1 MALDTSKIAVKKLD
15 RMMAEIELARLAEEI
30 AEHDKLYH
38 QEDAPRISDADY
50 DALRRR
56 NGEIEA
62 RFPDLAREDSPTRKV
77 GAAPAGRFAKVRH
90 AKPMLSLDN
99 AFEPDDVEGFFQ
111 RVRRFLDL
119 PADTPVEI
127 VAEPKIDGL
136 SISLRYEKGRF
147 VQGAT
152 RGDGVEGEDV
162 TPNLRT
168 LKDIPERLK
177 GDAPDVIDIRGE
189 IYMLRA
195 DFLAL
200 NEARVKAYEPL
211 FANPRNSA
219 AGSLRQ
225 INPAVTASRPLRF
238 FAYTMG
244 EASGPVGKTHWEF
257 LQTLKGWGFHVNP
270 KAKRCA
276 SPEEALAFYN
286 AIGAERAS
294 LPYDIDGVVYKVNR
308 FDWQDQ
314 LGMVSRAPRWAIA
327 HKFPAEQ
334 AQTVLNDI
342 GISVGRTGVLTP
354 FAVLEPIT
362 VGGVVV
368 SRATLH
374 NEDEVARKDFRV
386 GDSVIIQRAG
396 DVIPQVVAVVMDK
409 RPTGK
414 KAPPRFVMAEV
425 LSKGH
430 KHPACPVC
438 GSLAVRE
445 EGEAVWR
452 CTGVL
457 VCPAQRLARLSHFVS
472 RLAFNIDGLGEER
485 LQLFLDKGAIK
496 TAADIFTLR
505 ARDGV
510 DAEPLA
516 TWEGWGPQ
524 SAQNLFNAI
533 EARRKV
539 PFERFIYALGIYQV
553 GEATAKWLARHYGDL
568 PTWRQAMAQAII
580 DRDKAPDEKK
590 PEKIGG
596 EFANLCAITGI
607 GIKMADDIIDFF
619 REENNQ
625 AALDALIEAGVE
637 IEPVEIIQPPAD
649 SPVAGKTVVFTGT
662 LQTLTRQAAEAQAE
676 KLGAKV
682 AGSVSKKTGYV
693 VVGADAG
700 SKADKAKS
708 LGVAILTEDEWLKLI
723 GEA

>member
-15 RMMAEIELARLAEEI
+15 RMMAEIELARLAAEI

-56 NGEIEA
+56 NSEIEA
-62 RFPDLAREDSPTRKV
+62 RFPALAREDSPTRKV

-99 AFEPDDVEGFFQ
+99 AFDPEDVESFFQ

-189 IYMLRA
+189 IYMLRE

-200 NEARVKAYEPL
+200 NEARVKADEPV

-225 INPAVTASRPLRF
+225 IDSSVTASRPLRF

-276 SPEEALAFYN
+276 SPQDALAFYE
-286 AIGAERAS
+286 AIGTERAE

-334 AQTVLNDI
+334 AQTKLNDI
-342 GISVGRTGVLTP
+342 TIQVGRTGVLTP
-354 FAVLEPIT
+354 VANLEPIT

-374 NEDEVARKDFRV
+374 NEDEIARKDIRV
-386 GDSVIIQRAG
+386 GDTVVIQRAG
-396 DVIPQVVAVVMDK
+396 DVIPQVVSVVLDK
-409 RPTGK
+409 RPQG
-414 KAPPRFVMAEV
+414 
-425 LSKGH
+425 SKPYDFPSRC
-430 KHPACPVC
+430 PAC
-438 GSLAVRE
+438 GSLAIRE
-445 EGEAVWR
+445 EGEVAKR
-452 CTGVL
+452 CTGGL
-457 VCPAQRLARLSHFVS
+457 ICPAQRSERLRHFVS

-485 LQLFLDKGAIK
+485 LQLFLDKGVIEGP
-496 TAADIFTLR
+496 ADIFTLQK
-505 ARDGV
+505 RDGKAA
-510 DAEPLA
+510 DPLA
-516 TWEGWGPQ
+516 EWEGWGPQ
-524 SAQNLFNAI
+524 SALKLFQAI
-533 EARRKV
+533 DARRRV
-539 PFERFIYALGIYQV
+539 PFERFIYALGIHQV
-553 GEATAKWLARHYGDL
+553 GEATAKLLARRYGTLDG
-568 PTWRQAMAQAII
+568 WRNAMIAAAQE
-580 DRDKAPDEKK
+580 RKANPDESKK
-590 PEKIGG
+590 PERIGP
-596 EFANLCAITGI
+596 EFSALCDIAGI
-607 GIKMADDIIDFF
+607 GLNMADDIAGFF
-619 REENNQ
+619 AEKHNLDVLN
-625 AALDALIEAGVE
+625 ALEKAGVE
-637 IEPVEIIQPPAD
+637 VEPVEIVQAPID

-700 SKADKAKS
+700 SKADKARA
-708 LGVAILTEDEWLKLI
+708 LGVTILTEDEWLKLI

>member
-1 MALDTSKIAVKKLD
+1 MAFDASKIPVKKLD
-15 RMMAEIELARLAEEI
+15 RMMAEIELERLAKEI
-30 AEHDKLYH
+30 AEHDARYH
-38 QEDAPRISDADY
+38 QEDAPTISDAAY

-56 NGEIEA
+56 NDEIEA
-62 RFPDLAREDSPTRKV
+62 RFPDLARADSPARKV

-99 AFEPDDVEGFFQ
+99 AFDAEDVAGFFA
-111 RVRRFLDL
+111 RVRRFLGFSD
-119 PADTPVEI
+119 DTPIDV

-136 SISLRYEKGRF
+136 SISLRYEKGKF

-168 LKDIPERLK
+168 INDIPERLN

-189 IYMLRA
+189 IYMIRA
-195 DFLAL
+195 DFLKL
-200 NEARVKAYEPL
+200 NEARAAADEPV

-225 INPAVTASRPLRF
+225 IDPRVTASRPLRF
-238 FAYTMG
+238 FAYAMG
-244 EASGPVGKTHWEF
+244 ESSEPVGKTHWDF
-257 LQTLKGWGFHVNP
+257 LRQLKAWGFHVNP
-270 KAKRCA
+270 KAKLCR
-276 SPEEALAFYN
+276 SPEEAVAFH
-286 AIGAERAS
+286 AALGAERAD
-294 LPYDIDGVVYKVNR
+294 LPYDIDGVVYKVDR
-308 FDWQDQ
+308 YDWQDQ

-334 AQTVLNDI
+334 AQTKLNDI

-354 FAVLEPIT
+354 FAILEPIT

-386 GDSVIIQRAG
+386 GDTVVIQRAG
-396 DVIPQVVAVVMDK
+396 DVIPQVVSYVEDK
-409 RPTGK
+409 RPKG
-414 KAPPRFVMAEV
+414 ARRFDMAKV
-425 LSKGH
+425 LAKGRD
-430 KHPACPVC
+430 HPACPVC

-485 LQLFLDKGAIK
+485 LQLFLDKGAIEN
-496 TAADIFTLR
+496 AADIFTLSER
-505 ARDGV
+505 NKTF
-510 DAEPLA
+510 AEPLA
-516 TWEGWGPQ
+516 TWDGWGPQ

-553 GEATAKWLARHYGDL
+553 GEATAKWLARRYGTL
-568 PTWRQAMAQAII
+568 EAWRAAMAQAIA

-590 PEKIGG
+590 PEKVGG
-596 EFANLCAITGI
+596 AFADLCAITGI

-619 REENNQ
+619 REENNR
-625 AALDALIEAGVE
+625 AALDALVKAGVE
-637 IEPVEIIQPPAD
+637 IEPVEIVEAPAD

-662 LQTLTRQAAEAQAE
+662 LETLTRQAAEAQAE
-676 KLGAKV
+676 RLGAKV

-693 VVGADAG
+693 VVGSDAG
-700 SKADKAKS
+700 SKADKAKA
-708 LGVAILTEDEWLKLI
+708 LGVPILSEAEWLKLI

>member
-15 RMMAEIELARLAEEI
+15 RMMAEMELARLAAEI

-38 QEDAPRISDADY
+38 QDDAPRISDADY

-56 NGEIEA
+56 NSEIEA
-62 RFPDLAREDSPTRKV
+62 RFPDLAREDSPTKKV

-99 AFEPDDVEGFFQ
+99 AFDPEDVDGFFQ

-119 PADTPVEI
+119 PANTPVEI

-152 RGDGVEGEDV
+152 RGDGIEGEDV

-189 IYMLRA
+189 IYMLRE

-200 NEARVKAYEPL
+200 NEARVKADEPE

-225 INPAVTASRPLRF
+225 IDSAVTASRPLRF

-257 LQTLKGWGFHVNP
+257 LQTLKAWGFHVNP
-270 KAKRCA
+270 KASRCA
-276 SPEEALAFYN
+276 SPQEALAFYQ

-334 AQTVLNDI
+334 AQTLLNDI
-342 GISVGRTGVLTP
+342 TIQVGRTGVLTP
-354 FAVLEPIT
+354 VANLEPIT

-374 NEDEVARKDFRV
+374 NEDEIARKDIRV
-386 GDSVIIQRAG
+386 GDTVVIQRAG
-396 DVIPQVVAVVMDK
+396 DVIPQVVSVVLDK
-409 RPTGK
+409 RPQG
-414 KAPPRFVMAEV
+414 
-425 LSKGH
+425 SKPYDFPSRC
-430 KHPACPVC
+430 PAC
-438 GSLAVRE
+438 GSLAIRE
-445 EGEAVWR
+445 EGEVAKR
-452 CTGVL
+452 CTGGL
-457 VCPAQRLARLSHFVS
+457 ICPAQRSERLHHFVS

-485 LQLFLDKGAIK
+485 LQLFLDKGVIEGP
-496 TAADIFTLR
+496 ADIFTLQK
-505 ARDGV
+505 RDGKAA
-510 DAEPLA
+510 DPLA
-516 TWEGWGPQ
+516 EWEGWGPQ
-524 SAQNLFNAI
+524 SALKLFQAI
-533 EARRKV
+533 DARRRV
-539 PFERFIYALGIYQV
+539 PFERFIYALGIHQV
-553 GEATAKWLARHYGDL
+553 GEATAKLLARRYGTLDA
-568 PTWRQAMAQAII
+568 WREAMIAAANE
-580 DRDKAPDEKK
+580 RKANPDESKK
-590 PEKIGG
+590 PDRIGP
-596 EFANLCAITGI
+596 EFSALCDIAGI
-607 GIKMADDIIDFF
+607 GLNMADDIVGFF
-619 REENNQ
+619 AEKHN
-625 AALDALIEAGVE
+625 LDALKALEKAGVE
-637 IEPVEIIQPPAD
+637 VEPVEIVQVPAD

-676 KLGAKV
+676 KLGAKI

-708 LGVAILTEDEWLKLI
+708 LGITILTEDEWLKLI

>member
-1 MALDTSKIAVKKLD
+1 
-15 RMMAEIELARLAEEI
+15 MAEIELARLAAEI
-30 AEHDKLYH
+30 AENDKLYH
-38 QEDAPRISDADY
+38 QDDAPKISDADY

-56 NGEIEA
+56 NSEIEA

-90 AKPMLSLDN
+90 SKPMLSLDN
-99 AFEPDDVEGFFQ
+99 AFDPEDVEAFFQ

-119 PADTPVEI
+119 AADTPVQV

-168 LKDIPERLK
+168 LKDIPDRLK

-189 IYMLRA
+189 IYMLRK

-200 NEARVKAYEPL
+200 NEARAKADEPL

-225 INPAVTASRPLRF
+225 INSAVTASRPLRF
-238 FAYTMG
+238 FAYTVG
-244 EASGPVGKTHWEF
+244 EASSSIGKTHWEF
-257 LQTLKGWGFHVNP
+257 LQNLKAWGFHVNP
-270 KAKRCA
+270 KAKLCA
-276 SPEEALAFYN
+276 SPEEAIAFH
-286 AIGAERAS
+286 AALGAERAE

-334 AQTVLNDI
+334 AQTKLNEI
-342 GISVGRTGVLTP
+342 TIQVGRTGVLTP
-354 FAVLEPIT
+354 VANLEPIT

-368 SRATLH
+368 GRATLH
-374 NEDEVARKDFRV
+374 NEDEIARKDIRV
-386 GDSVIIQRAG
+386 GDTVVIQRAG
-396 DVIPQVVAVVMDK
+396 DVIPQVVSVVLDK
-409 RPTGK
+409 RPKG
-414 KAPPRFVMAEV
+414 
-425 LSKGH
+425 SKPYVFPDRC
-430 KHPACPVC
+430 PAC
-438 GSLAVRE
+438 GSLAIRE
-445 EGEAVWR
+445 EGAVAKR
-452 CTGVL
+452 CTGGL
-457 VCPAQRLARLSHFVS
+457 ICPAQRSERLRHFVS

-485 LQLFLDKGAIK
+485 LQLFLDKGVIEGP
-496 TAADIFTLR
+496 ADIFTLR
-505 ARDGV
+505 KRDGKQ
-510 DAEPLA
+510 AEPLA
-516 TWEGWGPQ
+516 EWDGWGPQ
-524 SAQNLFNAI
+524 SALKLFQAI
-533 EARRKV
+533 EDRRRV
-539 PFERFIYALGIYQV
+539 PFDRFIYALGIYQV
-553 GEATAKWLARHYGDL
+553 GEATAKLLARRYGTL
-568 PTWRQAMAQAII
+568 EAWREAMITAAKE
-580 DRDKAPDEKK
+580 RKANADEAKK
-590 PEKIGG
+590 PEKIGP
-596 EFANLCAITGI
+596 EFAGLCDIAGI
-607 GIKMADDIIDFF
+607 GINMADDIVGFF
-619 REENNQ
+619 AEKHN
-625 AALDALIEAGVE
+625 LDALKALEKAGVE
-637 IEPVEIIQPPAD
+637 IEPVEIVQAPAD

-676 KLGAKV
+676 RLGAKV

-700 SKADKAKS
+700 SKADKAKT
-708 LGVAILTEDEWLKLI
+708 LGVTVLTEDEWLKLI

>member
-1 MALDTSKIAVKKLD
+1 MSFDPSKIAVKKLD
-15 RMMAEIELARLAEEI
+15 RMMAEMELARLAAEI

-38 QEDAPRISDADY
+38 QDDAPRISDADY

-56 NGEIEA
+56 NTEIEA
-62 RFPDLAREDSPTRKV
+62 RFPDLAREDSPTKKV

-99 AFEPDDVEGFFQ
+99 AFDPEDVDGFFT
-111 RVRRFLDL
+111 RVRKFLDL
-119 PADTPVEI
+119 PSDTAVEI

-168 LKDIPERLK
+168 IKDIPERLT
-177 GDAPDVIDIRGE
+177 GDVPDVIDIRGE
-189 IYMLRA
+189 IYMLRE

-200 NEARVKAYEPL
+200 NEARVKADEPV

-225 INPAVTASRPLRF
+225 IDSSVTASRPLRF

-257 LQTLKGWGFHVNP
+257 LQNLKAWGFQVNP

-276 SPEEALAFYN
+276 SAEEALAFYN
-286 AIGAERAS
+286 AIGAERAA

-334 AQTVLNDI
+334 AQTKLNEI
-342 GISVGRTGVLTP
+342 TIQVGRTGVLTP
-354 FAVLEPIT
+354 VANLEPIT

-374 NEDEVARKDFRV
+374 NEDEIARKDIRV
-386 GDSVIIQRAG
+386 GDTVIIQRAG
-396 DVIPQVVAVVMDK
+396 DVIPQVVSVVLEK
-409 RPTGK
+409 RPKG
-414 KAPPRFVMAEV
+414 
-425 LSKGH
+425 SKPYDFPDRC
-430 KHPACPVC
+430 PAC
-438 GSLAVRE
+438 GSLAIRE
-445 EGEAVWR
+445 EGEVAKR
-452 CTGVL
+452 CTGGL
-457 VCPAQRLARLSHFVS
+457 ICPAQRSERLRHFVS
-472 RLAFNIDGLGEER
+472 RVAFNIDGLGEER
-485 LQLFLDKGAIK
+485 LQLFLDKGVIEGP
-496 TAADIFTLR
+496 ADIFTLR
-505 ARDGV
+505 TRDGKQ
-510 DAEPLA
+510 AAPLA
-516 TWEGWGPQ
+516 EWDGWGPQ
-524 SAQNLFNAI
+524 SALKLFQAI
-533 EARRKV
+533 DDRRRV
-539 PFERFIYALGIYQV
+539 SFERFIYALGIHQV
-553 GEATAKWLARHYGDL
+553 GEATAKLLARRYGTLDA
-568 PTWRQAMAQAII
+568 WRAAMITAAQE
-580 DRDKAPDEKK
+580 RKANPDESKK
-590 PEKIGG
+590 PEKIGP
-596 EFANLCAITGI
+596 EFAALCDIAGI
-607 GIKMADDIIDFF
+607 GLNMADDIAGFF
-619 REENNQ
+619 AEKHN
-625 AALDALIEAGVE
+625 LDALNALEKAGVE
-637 IEPVEIIQPPAD
+637 VEPVEIVQAPAD

-662 LQTLTRQAAEAQAE
+662 LQTRTRQAAEAQAE

-693 VVGADAG
+693 VIGADAG
-700 SKADKAKS
+700 SKADKAKA

-723 GEA
+723 GET

>member
-15 RMMAEIELARLAEEI
+15 RMMAEIELARLAAEI

-56 NGEIEA
+56 NSEIEA

-99 AFEPDDVEGFFQ
+99 AFDPEDVESFFQ

-177 GDAPDVIDIRGE
+177 DDAPDVIDIRGE
-189 IYMLRA
+189 IYMLRE

-200 NEARVKAYEPL
+200 NEARVKADEPV

-225 INPAVTASRPLRF
+225 IDSSVTASRPLRF

-276 SPEEALAFYN
+276 SPQDALAFYE
-286 AIGAERAS
+286 AIGTERAE

-334 AQTVLNDI
+334 AQTKLNDI
-342 GISVGRTGVLTP
+342 TIQVGRTGVLTP
-354 FAVLEPIT
+354 VANLEPIT

-374 NEDEVARKDFRV
+374 NEDEIARKDIRV
-386 GDSVIIQRAG
+386 GDTVVIQRAG
-396 DVIPQVVAVVMDK
+396 DVIPQVVSVVLDK
-409 RPTGK
+409 RPQG
-414 KAPPRFVMAEV
+414 
-425 LSKGH
+425 SKPYDFPSRC
-430 KHPACPVC
+430 PAC
-438 GSLAVRE
+438 GSLAIRE
-445 EGEAVWR
+445 EGEVAKR
-452 CTGVL
+452 CTGGL
-457 VCPAQRLARLSHFVS
+457 ICPAQRSERLRHFVS

-485 LQLFLDKGAIK
+485 LQLFLDKGVIEGP
-496 TAADIFTLR
+496 ADIFTLQK
-505 ARDGV
+505 RDGKAA
-510 DAEPLA
+510 DPLA
-516 TWEGWGPQ
+516 EWEGWGPQ
-524 SAQNLFNAI
+524 SALKLFQAI
-533 EARRKV
+533 DARRRV
-539 PFERFIYALGIYQV
+539 PFERFIYALGIHQV
-553 GEATAKWLARHYGDL
+553 GEATAKLLARRYGTLDG
-568 PTWRQAMAQAII
+568 WRNAMIAAAQE
-580 DRDKAPDEKK
+580 RKANPDESKK
-590 PEKIGG
+590 PERIGP
-596 EFANLCAITGI
+596 EFSALCDIAGI
-607 GIKMADDIIDFF
+607 GLNMADDIAGFF
-619 REENNQ
+619 AEKHNLDVLN
-625 AALDALIEAGVE
+625 ALEKAGVE
-637 IEPVEIIQPPAD
+637 VEPVEIVQAPID

-700 SKADKAKS
+700 SKADKARA
-708 LGVAILTEDEWLKLI
+708 LGVTILTEDEWLKLI

>member
-15 RMMAEIELARLAEEI
+15 RMMAEMELARLAEEI

-56 NGEIEA
+56 NSEIEA
-62 RFPDLAREDSPTRKV
+62 RFPDLAREDSPSRKV
-77 GAAPAGRFAKVRH
+77 GATPAGRFAKVRH

-99 AFEPDDVEGFFQ
+99 AFDDEDVDGFFQ

-119 PADTPVEI
+119 PASTPIEI

-200 NEARVKAYEPL
+200 NEARAQADEPV

-225 INPAVTASRPLRF
+225 IDAAVTASRPLRF
-238 FAYTMG
+238 FAYSMG

-257 LQTLKGWGFHVNP
+257 LQNLKAWGFHVNP

-276 SPEEALAFYN
+276 TPEEALAFYR
-286 AIGAERAS
+286 AIGAERAG

-334 AQTVLNDI
+334 AQTRLNEI
-342 GISVGRTGVLTP
+342 TIQVGRTGVLTP
-354 FAVLEPIT
+354 VANLEPIT

-374 NEDEVARKDFRV
+374 NEDEIARKDIRV
-386 GDSVIIQRAG
+386 GDMVVIQRAG
-396 DVIPQVVAVVMDK
+396 DVIPQVVSVVPDQ
-409 RPTGK
+409 RPKG
-414 KAPPRFVMAEV
+414 
-425 LSKGH
+425 SKPYVFPDRC
-430 KHPACPVC
+430 PAC
-438 GSLAVRE
+438 GSLAIRE
-445 EGEAVWR
+445 EGEVAKR
-452 CTGVL
+452 CTGGL
-457 VCPAQRLARLSHFVS
+457 ICPAQRSERLRHFVS

-485 LQLFLDKGAIK
+485 LQLFLDKGAIEGP
-496 TAADIFTLR
+496 ADIFTLR
-505 ARDGV
+505 KRDGK
-510 DAEPLA
+510 DAAPLA
-516 TWEGWGPQ
+516 EWDGWGPQ
-524 SAQNLFNAI
+524 SALKLFQAI
-533 EARRKV
+533 DDRRSV
-539 PFERFIYALGIYQV
+539 SFERFIYALGIHQV
-553 GEATAKWLARHYGDL
+553 GEATAKLLARRYGTLDA
-568 PTWRQAMAQAII
+568 WREAMIAAAKE
-580 DRDKAPDEKK
+580 RKANPDESKK
-590 PEKIGG
+590 PEKIGP
-596 EFANLCAITGI
+596 EFAALCDISGI
-607 GIKMADDIIDFF
+607 GLNMADDIVGFF
-619 REENNQ
+619 AEKHNLDVLK
-625 AALDALIEAGVE
+625 ALEKAGVE
-637 IEPVEIIQPPAD
+637 VEPVEIIQAPAD

-676 KLGAKV
+676 KLGAKI

-708 LGVAILTEDEWLKLI
+708 LGVPILTEDEWLKLI